1 MKNTKDTV
9 MNMIA
14 EQMGIP
20 LAEIKVTD
28 FLAEDLKADT
38 LHIVE
43 LVMGLEEEFEIEI
56 IDEEF
61 DRIKTVQGVIDFMSA
76 EPPLD
81 S

>member
-20 LAEIKVTD
+20 HAELKVTD
-28 FLAEDLKADT
+28 FLVEDLKADT

-43 LVMGLEEEFEIEI
+43 LVMGLEEEFEIDI
-56 IDEEF
+56 VDEEF
-61 DRIKTVQGVIDFMSA
+61 DKIKTVQEVIDFMSSESA
-76 EPPLD
+76 T
-81 S
+81 

>member
-20 LAEIKVTD
+20 LTEIKVTD
-28 FLAEDLKADT
+28 NLAEDLKADT

-43 LVMGLEEEFEIEI
+43 LIMGLEEEFQIDI
-56 IDEEF
+56 DDEEF
-61 DRIKTVQGVIDFMSA
+61 DKVLTVQDVIDFL
-76 EPPLD
+76 P
-81 S
+81 